1 MLFKGEID
9 LTPTISQEGGVCSNR
24 SKNCEEHVME
34 APSNEEGIECG
45 IYTLMAFDYLQLQ

>member
-24 SKNCEEHVME
+24 SKHCEEHVME
-34 APSNEEGIECG
+34 AQSNEEGIEGGTC
-45 IYTLMAFDYLQLQ
+45 TLMAFDYLQLQ